1 MSETSVSTYL
11 SDRKKQRLESGEA
24 DRITARSF
32 NVVMCGV
39 LAWGFLVNAAMVY
52 FLGDTMLQVAAS
64 LKWWML
70 LLAYLVPTFAG
81 IFIAA
86 RSTNPFISF
95 VGYNLVVLP
104 IGLMLAMIL
113 PMFPVQIII
122 KAMTLTAIVTLTMLV
137 LAVTAPQFFLGLGR
151 TLLIAL
157 VVGLIAEV
165 VATFLLGYRGMLF
178 DWLFV
183 ILFSGYIGYDIAKSQ
198 AFPKTLD
205 NAVDSALDI
214 YLDIIN
220 LFIRLLSILSKNN

>member
-1 MSETSVSTYL
+1 MAETSVTTYL
-11 SDRKKQRLESGEA
+11 SDRKKARLESGEA
-24 DRITARSF
+24 DSITTRGF

-52 FLGDTMLQVAAS
+52 FLGDMMMQAAVH

-81 IFIAA
+81 VFIAA

-113 PMFPVQIII
+113 PAVPVGVVT
-122 KAMTLTAIVTLTMLV
+122 KAMAITAMVTLTMLV
-137 LAVTAPQFFLGLGR
+137 LAMVAPQFFLGLGR
-151 TLLIAL
+151 TLLVAL
-157 VVGLIAEV
+157 IVGLLAEV

-183 ILFSGYIGYDIAKSQ
+183 ILFSGYIGYDVAKSQ

-220 LFIRLLSILSKNN
+220 LFIRLVSILSRNN

>member
-1 MSETSVSTYL
+1 MAETSVTTYL
-11 SDRKKQRLESGEA
+11 NDRKRQRLESGEV
-24 DRITARSF
+24 DRISSRSF
-32 NVVMCGV
+32 NVAMCGV
-39 LAWGFLVNAAMVY
+39 LAWGFLVNAVMVY
-52 FLGDTMLQVAAS
+52 FLGDMMLQVAS
-64 LKWWML
+64 RIKWWMW

-86 RSTNPFISF
+86 KSTNPFISF

-113 PMFPVQIII
+113 PMFPVEIIL

-137 LAVTAPQFFLGLGR
+137 LAIVTPQFFLGLGR
-151 TLLIAL
+151 TLFVAL
-157 VVGLIAEV
+157 LVGLLAEV
-165 VATFLLGYRGMLF
+165 VATFIFGYRGMLF

-183 ILFSGYIGYDIAKSQ
+183 IIFSGYIGYDVARSQ